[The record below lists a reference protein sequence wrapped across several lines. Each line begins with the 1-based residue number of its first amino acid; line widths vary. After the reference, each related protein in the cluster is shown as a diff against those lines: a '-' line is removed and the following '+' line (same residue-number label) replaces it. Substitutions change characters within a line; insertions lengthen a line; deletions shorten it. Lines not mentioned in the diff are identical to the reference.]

1 MSEVYKLF
9 KINAVMETGNDKDPI
24 VFTFDLPGTDENA
37 VGLVL
42 SEMKSVKRIIS
53 IEKTTS
59 RMDRT
64 YSNPSLYEN
73 KIKKEDE
80 RE

>member
-1 MSEVYKLF
+1 MSKEYKLF
-9 KINAVMETGNDKDPI
+9 KINAIMETGNDKDPI
-24 VFTFDLPGTDENA
+24 VFAFDLPGVDENS
-37 VGLVL
+37 VKLVL
-42 SEMKSVKRIIS
+42 LKMKSVKRIIS